1 MANALVCLHSSAGSG
16 RQWNALAASIG
27 TRHFVH
33 APDLGGGTTRNSL
46 EEDVAIVEAAIAAAG
61 APVHLVG
68 HSYGGA
74 VAMLTALRNPGA
86 VASLALYEPVSFWL
100 LRDDARRTG
109 FGAERSARA
118 WNEIRAVADGL
129 AADFGAGRAEKCAR
143 DFVDYWSGSGAWA
156 SLGPRQQQGVL
167 QRMPGVLSNFDCLS
181 AESVPLTAIAKLPM
195 PVMWLGGSE
204 SRDPPLRIGELL
216 GAALPQATR
225 YTLPGV
231 GHMGPLT
238 NARLV
243 NALIAGFVS
252 AQRPRQAPAA
262 WPKAA

>member
-1 MANALVCLHSSAGSG
+1 VANALVCLHASAGSG
-16 RQWNALAASIG
+16 RQWSALAGSIG
-27 TRHFVH
+27 DRYLVH

-46 EEDVAIVEAAIAAAG
+46 DEDVAIAGSAIATAG

-74 VAMLTALRNPGA
+74 VALLAALRDPGA
-86 VASLALYEPVSFWL
+86 VASLVLYEPVLFWL
-100 LRDDARRTG
+100 LRNDARGPG
-109 FGAERSARA
+109 FGSERSAQA
-118 WNEIRAVADGL
+118 WAEIRAVADGL
-129 AADFGAGRAEKCAR
+129 AADYAAGRASKAAR
-143 DFVDYWSGSGAWA
+143 DFVDYWSGPGAWDG
-156 SLGPRQQQGVL
+156 LGARQQQTVT

-181 AESVPLTAIAKLPM
+181 AESVPLAAIAKLPM

-204 SRDPPLRIGELL
+204 TREPPLRVGELL
-216 GAALPQATR
+216 GAALPQTVR

-238 NARLV
+238 HARLV
-243 NALIAGFVS
+243 NTLIAGFVL
-252 AQRPRQAPAA
+252 AKRPRQVVPA